1 MSKQRS
7 RQRARTGE
15 AGRGQGRR
23 TGQLQRANRL
33 ARQSQLLTMRL
44 HRGRC
49 AVPAAS
55 YSRDLDG
62 DAGTDVCDVHPPGA
76 RPERSRAWREM
87 AVDRPGDCQGS
98 RSVGVPAAGA
108 GELGQ
113 RVSMVEIPVGPGVD
127 QRGSRQEVALVAFPA
142 GQGPILNGT
151 PVGGSIREQ
160 TLVALQ
166 NLAGVVGQP
175 GTVRAG
181 ECSPGAIGLPGRS
194 RCRTRR
200 RGGPV
205 PARIPRTWSRSGAR
219 PRPRRLR
226 R

>member
-1 MSKQRS
+1 MVP
-7 RQRARTGE
+7 G
-15 AGRGQGRR
+15 
-23 TGQLQRANRL
+23 RL
-33 ARQSQLLTMRL
+33 A
-44 HRGRC
+44 
-49 AVPAAS
+49 
-55 YSRDLDG
+55 
-62 DAGTDVCDVHPPGA
+62 A
-76 RPERSRAWREM
+76 RS
-87 AVDRPGDCQGS
+87 
-98 RSVGVPAAGA
+98 AGA
-108 GELGQ
+108 
-113 RVSMVEIPVGPGVD
+113 
-127 QRGSRQEVALVAFPA
+127 AFSDAVIAGGRLAFLA